1 MLIGGRHRPT
11 ETLVPPAAVGHGIP
25 GPPRR
30 DHGQPTTS
38 LAFRILHPAYCQ
50 LPPALEGGGMERALG
65 RHGIVG
71 QDVTSER
78 ERNSEQLK
86 KVNERR
92 GNVSENK
99 RLIFKRQE

>member
-1 MLIGGRHRPT
+1 
-11 ETLVPPAAVGHGIP
+11 
-25 GPPRR
+25 
-30 DHGQPTTS
+30 
-38 LAFRILHPAYCQ
+38 
-50 LPPALEGGGMERALG
+50 MERALG